1 MKRTAMNSAR
11 ARTVAEMATAQ
22 AGIAEMDMIPGYGW
36 DAEGVLSDVYNYE
49 SLVLCI
55 RLAHLP

>member
-22 AGIAEMDMIPGYGW
+22 AGIAEMDMGTHMIPGYGW
-36 DAEGVLSDVYNYE
+36 DAEGVLSDVYNY
-49 SLVLCI
+49 I
-55 RLAHLP
+55 